1 MPKLSPELVKMH
13 CIKIHDVD
21 PVLNI
26 AKWTQSH
33 QDRLDILVTARSVSH
48 CMWPSS
54 KPKVAA
60 AISVRL
66 STDLERPV
74 REEEKAF
81 LSFVCTERGWAGVSS
96 CVRVAAPST
105 MRAFPQVGSHGC
117 QLGCTPGQAAES
129 ALERRLSS

>member
-1 MPKLSPELVKMH
+1 MPKLSPEPVKVH

-66 STDLERPV
+66 SKDLERPV

-81 LSFVCTERGWAGVSS
+81 LSFVCTERGWAASVILRPSRCTFHNESIPAGGESWLS
-96 CVRVAAPST
+96 TRLYTRPGCRV
-105 MRAFPQVGSHGC
+105 
-117 QLGCTPGQAAES
+117 CT
-129 ALERRLSS
+129 